1 MARSRD
7 FGHSPRDETRDA
19 DCFRLSASDL
29 ELGESNDVDG
39 PAQSG
44 DPRNVR
50 TVTFSGPSS
59 SNDKPRLLGRPDAG
73 TVSFESCR
81 SSGTF
86 TKKVVVTKE
95 DSDSQESSPRK
106 SWTVKNLMMKVRSSG
121 ARRMS
126 MTSMPTDAGPRGP
139 PHRFPRLARLVRSRE
154 FEAVIGAVII
164 ANCVAMGLEVET
176 LIGRAEFY
184 SPAMVFMDNFFAVVF
199 LIELIMRVLVFGW
212 RSYVPGLAAE
222 KCGSV
227 WNLLEAIVVL
237 ISCVTA
243 WMISQDS
250 ENTPV
255 LQALTILRAL
265 RLVRVVRVVSR
276 VKIFHEVWLLLRGLT
291 GSMRVLFWT
300 VVVIFFITYMFAV
313 FGVVLISVKI
323 KDAYDAEVL
332 RTQGTA
338 PDFSTF
344 ANCGAA
350 VNTALEL
357 RSTQNSLDQLKM
369 LHDSTLGIWQWM
381 FTLLQVLTLD
391 SWMSIARPMQT
402 YVPWSWAFFYMYIA
416 IAVFVLMNL
425 VTAIIVENALK
436 SSQKDADE
444 VLAAKDLEKKKAL
457 KKCKRLFTQIDQ
469 DQNGELTLE
478 EFTDAFKDPVLRKQ
492 LEVLDIHE
500 EDSTEVFKVMDTGDG
515 VLQLD
520 EFFEG
525 ITRMQGPAQAKDMF
539 RVLQITQKLA
549 NDIKVDLYGSSSA
562 QLPSYAQLPSLS
574 PQGASSSQA
583 TLSRGVS
590 GASRCSRR
598 AVPRHGVLDSSVNDM
613 LRRLDQVCSTVET
626 CDRKLSRLAGTTAAE
641 PQAGSSSSLPTEMCG
656 LTQVD
661 CHSVMQNLRI

>member
-7 FGHSPRDETRDA
+7 FGLGQMDETCDA
-19 DCFRLSASDL
+19 DCFRTSASDL
-29 ELGESNDVDG
+29 ELGENNDVAE

-44 DPRNVR
+44 DPRSAR
-50 TVTFSGPSS
+50 IVTFSGPSS
-59 SNDKPRLLGRPDAG
+59 SNEKPRLLGRPENA
-73 TVSFESCR
+73 TVSFDSCR

-95 DSDSQESSPRK
+95 DSDSQGSSPRK
-106 SWTVKNLMMKVRSSG
+106 HGVMKNLMMRVRSSG

-126 MTSMPTDAGPRGP
+126 MTSMPTMAHTATDAGRGP

-154 FEAVIGAVII
+154 FEAVIGVVII
-164 ANCVAMGLEVET
+164 VNCVTMGLEVET
-176 LIGRAEFY
+176 LIGRAGFY
-184 SPAMVFMDNFFAVVF
+184 NPAMVFMDNFFAVVF

-212 RSYVPGLAAE
+212 RSYVPGLATE

-243 WMISQDS
+243 WMIDQDS

-323 KDAYDAEVL
+323 KTAYDAEVI
-332 RTQGTA
+332 RTQGA
-338 PDFSTF
+338 VPDYSAF
-344 ANCGAA
+344 ANCGTA
-350 VNTALEL
+350 VDTALNF

-369 LHDSTLGIWQWM
+369 LHESTLGIWQWM

-402 YVPWSWAFFYMYIA
+402 YVPWSWAFFYLYIA

-457 KKCKRLFTQIDQ
+457 KKCKRLFNDIDE
-469 DQNGELTLE
+469 DKNGELTLE
-478 EFTDAFKDPVLRKQ
+478 EFTGAFKNPLLRKQ

-500 EDSTEVFKVMDTGDG
+500 EDSKEVFKVMDTGDG

-562 QLPSYAQLPSLS
+562 QLPSYAQLP
-574 PQGASSSQA
+574 QDASSSQA
-583 TLSRGVS
+583 TLSRGAS
-590 GASRCSRR
+590 GASRSSRR
-598 AVPRHGVLDSSVNDM
+598 AAPRHGVNDDLLRKLELVCSSV
-613 LRRLDQVCSTVET
+613 EA
-626 CDRKLSRLAGTTAAE
+626 CDRKLSRLAGTTAE
-641 PQAGSSSSLPTEMCG
+641 SQAASSSSLPTEMCG

-661 CHSVMQNLRI
+661 CHRVMQNLRI

>member
-1 MARSRD
+1 MAPSRD
-7 FGHSPRDETRDA
+7 FGPGQRDEPIDA
-19 DCFRLSASDL
+19 DCFRTSASDL
-29 ELGESNDVDG
+29 ELGESYDLYG

-44 DPRNVR
+44 DPRSAKSVA
-50 TVTFSGPSS
+50 FSGPSS
-59 SNDKPRLLGRPDAG
+59 SSERPRLLGRPDA
-73 TVSFESCR
+73 TVSFDSCR

-86 TKKVVVTKE
+86 AKKVVVTKE
-95 DSDSQESSPRK
+95 DTDSQESSHGAKK
-106 SWTVKNLMMKVRSSG
+106 SWGMRNLMMRVRSSG
-121 ARRMS
+121 RRMS
-126 MTSMPTDAGPRGP
+126 MTSMPTDAHVRSP
-139 PHRFPRLARLVRSRE
+139 PHRFPKLAALVRSRE
-154 FEAVIGAVII
+154 FEAVIGVVII
-164 ANCVAMGLEVET
+164 ANCVTMGLEVET
-176 LIGRAEFY
+176 LIGRAGFY
-184 SPAMVFMDNFFAVVF
+184 TPAMVFMDNFFAVVF
-199 LIELIMRVLVFGW
+199 LIELMMRVLVFGW
-212 RSYVPGLAAE
+212 RSYVPGLATE

-243 WMISQDS
+243 WLISQDS

-323 KDAYDAEVL
+323 KDAYEAEVL
-332 RTQGTA
+332 RTQAPA
-338 PDFSTF
+338 PDFATF
-344 ANCGAA
+344 SDCGAA
-350 VNTALEL
+350 VGAALERSSARNGLEQL
-357 RSTQNSLDQLKM
+357 RM
-369 LHDSTLGIWQWM
+369 LHNSTLGIWQWM

-402 YVPWSWAFFYMYIA
+402 YVPWSWAFFYLYIA

-444 VLAAKDLEKKKAL
+444 VLAEKDREKKGAL
-457 KKCKRLFTQIDQ
+457 KRCKRLFHLIDE
-469 DQNGELTLE
+469 DQNGSLTLE
-478 EFTDAFKDPVLRKQ
+478 EFTNAFKDPALKKQ

-500 EDSTEVFKVMDTGDG
+500 EDAKDVFKVMDTGDG
-515 VLQLD
+515 VLELE

-562 QLPSYAQLPSLS
+562 QLPSYAQLPQEGTSSSHAAL
-574 PQGASSSQA
+574 PRGASGI
-583 TLSRGVS
+583 SR
-590 GASRCSRR
+590 ASRVSRR
-598 AVPRHGVLDSSVNDM
+598 AAPRHGVIESPVNDLLKRLDVVCSSV
-613 LRRLDQVCSTVET
+613 EA
-626 CDRKLSRLAGTTAAE
+626 CDRKLSRLAGAADE
-641 PQAGSSSSLPTEMCG
+641 PKAVSSSSLPTEMCG
-656 LTQVD
+656 LTHVN
-661 CHSVMQNLRI
+661 CNRVMQNLRV